1 MARISTYPISQPTV
15 NDILIGSDADNLDVT
30 KNYLLGD
37 IIKLIPGGGLS
48 VQSLNTLTGVV
59 TLQPK
64 GGLVITE
71 VGSII
76 FLDASNVGQFDTLST
91 NGSSGPADLTAGVL
105 NIPDYSSSG
114 VTDVNSI
121 TGSVDIASKGGI
133 VITEVGNVLF
143 VDGANA
149 GKLDSLSV
157 NGTTGA
163 ATLIGGVL
171 NIPDYGSGVSGVTDV
186 NSITGSV
193 SVQPKG
199 GIVITEVG
207 NILFVDG
214 TNAGLFDSLT
224 VNGSNGAATFTGGV
238 LNVPQY
244 QRAITVT
251 TGGSGSASLIGA
263 QLNIPY
269 EPISLSVNGSN
280 GPATLVGTALNIPQ
294 YQRAITVTTGGGG
307 EASLIGAQLNIPY
320 LNSYN
325 TGAPTVV
332 SALASG
338 SSSIPTAASSGYTV
352 NMYSCTWSGGNGNYT
367 LTLPSAVTDAYRSIR
382 VITDG
387 TFTNNTLQVI
397 LTPVFGQTINGA
409 SSVALNKQYTGILVW
424 SDGSNW
430 RVIQQ
435 IS

>member
-193 SVQPKG
+193 DVQPKG

-207 NILFVDG
+207 NVLFVDG

-430 RVIQQ
+430 RVIQE